1 MTSVDWG
8 YVSLIVAAV
17 FWLVSLISPFFI
29 AGKSRRMTRL
39 PFALRNLAIIL
50 VATPGIVLYA
60 LSYFGFIAGAYR
72 DGFYGMLIGF
82 TVINVVGFFGL
93 LWSIYRLQ
101 DIGWGRS
108 RLALLFVP
116 GVGQVFLLL
125 LLIWP
130 SRKDTP
136 TTVLEASA

>member
-8 YVSLIVAAV
+8 YVSLIAAAV
-17 FWLVSLISPFFI
+17 FWLVSLVSPFFI
-29 AGKSRRMTRL
+29 ANKSRRMTRL
-39 PFALRNLAIIL
+39 PFALGNLAIVFVGTLGYAVYGLGIL
-50 VATPGIVLYA
+50 A
-60 LSYFGFIAGAYR
+60 LFFGAFK
-72 DGFYGMLIGF
+72 DGFHGLLIGF
-82 TVINVVGFFGL
+82 TVLSAAGFFGL

-101 DIGWGRS
+101 DIGWPRS

-130 SRKDTP
+130 SRKDTA
-136 TTVLEASA
+136 TTALKASA

>member
-8 YVSLIVAAV
+8 YVSLIAAAV
-17 FWLVSLISPFFI
+17 FWLVSLVSPFLI
-29 AGKSRRMTRL
+29 ADKSRRVTRL
-39 PFALRNLAIIL
+39 PFALGNLAI
-50 VATPGIVLYA
+50 VFVVTPGVVVYA
-60 LSYFGFIAGAYR
+60 LGILAFFIGAFR
-72 DGFYGMLIGF
+72 DGFHGMLIGF
-82 TVINVVGFFGL
+82 TVANFAGFFGL

-101 DIGWGRS
+101 DIGWPRS

-136 TTVLEASA
+136 TTALEASA